1 MPTVNNWKTLA
12 FRVRFLTPAFLGDA
26 EQKGRWRTPP
36 FKALLRQWWR
46 VAYAAQEGYRGDI
59 ARMREVEGKLFGNAW
74 LDKQSGKAKEADFC
88 KSLVRLRL
96 SRWEAGQLTL
106 WPSTAPQEQIVHPE
120 LTRPAGGRISPYLY
134 LGYGPLDDRNGLA
147 RSPAIAP
154 GEQTTLALAFP
165 AENAELIEAAV
176 ALMHLYGTVGG
187 RSRNGWGSF
196 VIEGPGER
204 RWDGL
209 SRLPIRTWKE
219 ALVLDWPHAI
229 GKDDTGP
236 LIWQTG
242 EYDDWREVMRALAIV
257 RLGVRTQFV
266 FSSAPPHPAPQP
278 RHWLSYPIT
287 RHNCESWN
295 NQLRLPN
302 SLRFKVRPSPQN
314 PDRFVGIIFHIPCLP
329 PPNFRPQRDAIMDTW
344 QTVHKLLDQMSNR
357 PSQRKYE
364 SIQDPDRRKKLKP
377 WLDKVHLKRIER

>member
-1 MPTVNNWKTLA
+1 
-12 FRVRFLTPAFLGDA
+12 LTPAFLGDA

-46 VAYAAQEGYRGDI
+46 VAYAAQEGYKGDI

-120 LTRPAGGRISPYLY
+120 LTKPAGGRISPYLY
-134 LGYGPLDDRNGLA
+134 LGYGPLDDRKGLA

-154 GEQTTLALAFP
+154 REQTTLALAFP

-209 SRLPIRTWKE
+209 SRLPIRTWKD

-266 FSSAPPHPAPQP
+266 FSSAPPHQTPQP

-287 RHNCESWN
+287 RHTCEGWR

-302 SLRFKVRPSPQN
+302 SLRLKVRPAPEA
-314 PDRFVGIIFHIPCLP
+314 PGKLVGVIYHMPCLP
-329 PPNFRPQRDAIMDTW
+329 PPDFHPQRTDIERTW
-344 QTVHKLLDQMSNR
+344 RTVHELLDEMTKPTKPKVGRQYASIKDQGRQNELKPLLDQ
-357 PSQRKYE
+357 
-364 SIQDPDRRKKLKP
+364 
-377 WLDKVHLKRIER
+377 VHLKRIER